1 MRSSLSVFL
10 TTLFLVATLS
20 IQGVAGFQISPSGVS
35 FVPPSS
41 TGLRSHSRSRLYA
54 TEPKDDQWDE
64 SAASKEDPSVG
75 FLDSIKA
82 WFKSED
88 GREDIRTYT
97 VSLGLALLLRLLVVE
112 PRYIPSLSM
121 YPTFE
126 VGDQLAV
133 EKVTKRIRPLERN
146 EVVVFNPPIAF
157 RQVLEG
163 DFGDPDGAKK
173 AREAL
178 IKRIVAVEVR
188 SRSQRCVLAMVL
200 ICLTHRFYFLSLL

>member
-1 MRSSLSVFL
+1 MRASLSVLL
-10 TTLFLVATLS
+10 TTLFLVVAVA
-20 IQGVAGFQISPSGVS
+20 IQGAAGFQISPCRLSCLPPVS
-35 FVPPSS
+35 A
-41 TGLRSHSRSRLYA
+41 GLRHHTLSRLDA

-64 SAASKEDPSVG
+64 SAAPAEDLG
-75 FLDSIKA
+75 FFDSIKA

-88 GREDIRTYT
+88 GREDIRTYA
-97 VSLGLALLLRLLVVE
+97 VSLGMALLIRLLVVE

-163 DFGDPDGAKK
+163 DFGDPDAGKK

-188 SRSQRCVLAMVL
+188 SRSRRVLW
-200 ICLTHRFYFLSLL
+200 C

>member
-10 TTLFLVATLS
+10 ATLFLVVTLS
-20 IQGVAGFQISPSGVS
+20 IHGVAGFQISPRGMS
-35 FVPPSS
+35 FVPPAS
-41 TGLRSHSRSRLYA
+41 TGLRSHFQSRLYA

-64 SAASKEDPSVG
+64 SAAPKKDIG
-75 FLDSIKA
+75 FFDSIKG

-97 VSLGLALLLRLLVVE
+97 VSLGLALLMRLLVVE

-157 RQVLEG
+157 RQVLEEN
-163 DFGDPDGAKK
+163 FGDPNGAKK

-188 SRSQRCVLAMVL
+188 SKSRQCVLW
-200 ICLTHRFYFLSLL
+200 R